1 MKKII
6 TAKAVKTIIKFALII
21 LGIFIILMFLAPIA
35 ARIFNLGNL
44 VGITAGAV
52 LFFLGITLD
61 KILKIVKNIRKSKK
75 GRIAFN
81 SASIAVTAIALSFLA
96 ALGSVIVSGETNA
109 SDQKVVIVLGCAVYG
124 EKPSVMLK
132 KRVNSAYNYL
142 TENEDSVAILAGGQ
156 GNGENISEAE
166 CMRRL
171 LTEKG
176 IDESRLYLED
186 KSTSTAE
193 NIENAKRILDENNL
207 GYDVAIATSDYHLKR
222 ATMIAERQGLN
233 AARISS
239 HSGFFDVPSFYLRD
253 TLGVIKE
260 FIFG

>member
-6 TAKAVKTIIKFALII
+6 KLTLII
-21 LGIFIILMFLAPIA
+21 LGVFIIFIFLAPAA
-35 ARIFNLGNL
+35 ARIFHIGSI
-44 VGITAGAV
+44 VGIVIGV
-52 LFFLGITLD
+52 VFLGLGLMLD
-61 KILKIVKNIRKSKK
+61 KVLEIVKNIMKSKK
-75 GRIAFN
+75 GRIIFG
-81 SASIAVTAIALSFLA
+81 SAVTAVIAIGLSFSI
-96 ALGSVIVSGETNA
+96 ALGSVIISGETNA
-109 SDQKVVIVLGCAVYG
+109 TDQNVVIVLGCAVYG
-124 EKPSVMLK
+124 ETPSIMLK
-132 KRVNSAYNYL
+132 KRVNSAYEYL
-142 TENEDSVAILAGGQ
+142 TKNEDSVAVLSGGQ
-156 GNGENISEAE
+156 GNGESISEAE

-186 KSTSTAE
+186 QSTNTAE
-193 NIENAKRILDENNL
+193 NIANSKKILEENNL

-222 ATMIAERQGLN
+222 ATMIAERNGLT

-239 HSGFFDVPSFYLRD
+239 HSGFFDVPSFYIRD